1 MKMLQ
6 VTIRTGKFEEEL
18 AFYKEIVGLK
28 IVRDLREKGRGIVFL
43 AGMLLRDFD
52 VMFSGILLFFGWLFI
67 LIACLTGRSGG
78 NNIFALMSKEQMI
91 LLPKDAENLLLVYLI
106 FKAVIIVFSHYLGF
120 PWSIQ

>member
-1 MKMLQ
+1 
-6 VTIRTGKFEEEL
+6 
-18 AFYKEIVGLK
+18 
-28 IVRDLREKGRGIVFL
+28 
-43 AGMLLRDFD
+43 MLLRDFD